1 MDIAQ
6 LNRDWLLAWSN
17 KDVSKLLEFY
27 TPDVRYRDPAVPT
40 GVVGQDALRTY
51 LTQLFA
57 STPPMWYEPETVW
70 PIEGGFCGRWYCTID
85 LGGGKR
91 GKLRGFDLCRLDNGR
106 IVENEVYT
114 HTLPGEGS

>member
-6 LNRDWLLAWSN
+6 FNRDWLAAWSD
-17 KDVSKLLEFY
+17 KDVPKLLEFY
-27 TPDVRYRDPAVPT
+27 SNDVQYRDPAVPQGLT
-40 GVVGQDALRTY
+40 GQAALKTY

-57 STPPMWYEPETVW
+57 NTPPMRYEPETVW

-85 LGGGKR
+85 LGNGKQSQM
-91 GKLRGFDLCRLDNGR
+91 RGFDLCRIENGR

-114 HTLPGEGS
+114 HNLPDRGG